1 MRFIKSN
8 VNEIEKGK
16 ECGEESFIIPT
27 SLFEIVKPF
36 IFFEIPFCELN
47 GIKSK
52 KFYKNFTNSP
62 TIVSER

>member
-1 MRFIKSN
+1 MRFIKSI

-36 IFFEIPFCELN
+36 IFFEIPYCELN

-52 KFYKNFTNSP
+52 NFL
-62 TIVSER
+62 